1 MGYRQQASGKTAR
14 DRPCKTLLT
23 ASESHTSTAARGRA
37 ICASLGAPSPHLL
50 NRAQASRRGPIR
62 LDARPSLLA
71 SRAGG
76 VGPSEACRQAAR
88 MSKAA
93 NPSAH
98 RHRREL
104 LLSPVAHA
112 STVREPR
119 HPAARREQ
127 SDPREAARGVPSA
140 EPGARARA
148 GADASWLATGQ
159 GRPIIILWLRAA
171 PRTAGG
177 PRGRLGH
184 TLAAACTSRCWRRP
198 RTSAAAWARGPMRGK
213 PRIHAVI
220 ARRRRARRGQIC
232 ACACATK
239 RGYSGAACGDEADR
253 GRREQDA
260 TGCVD
265 ALALAKAITQ
275 VQLDYPVPCG
285 CT

>member
-62 LDARPSLLA
+62 LAARPSLLA

-148 GADASWLATGQ
+148 GADASWPWDKGVLSCGCHGRHPERQVGHAGDSATRWQRHAHPG
-159 GRPIIILWLRAA
+159 
-171 PRTAGG
+171 AGADPALLLLPG
-177 PRGRLGH
+177 P
-184 TLAAACTSRCWRRP
+184 
-198 RTSAAAWARGPMRGK
+198 
-213 PRIHAVI
+213 
-220 ARRRRARRGQIC
+220 
-232 ACACATK
+232 
-239 RGYSGAACGDEADR
+239 GA
-253 GRREQDA
+253 
-260 TGCVD
+260 
-265 ALALAKAITQ
+265 
-275 VQLDYPVPCG
+275 PCG
-285 CT
+285 VSPAYMP